1 MKQISKLDYPFSKR
15 PPDGGTIEV
24 ETNVFWLRMPLPIA
38 LNHINLWLL
47 EGNEGWTIVDS
58 GMATKESKAIWNNIF
73 TESLKKKPVEEI
85 LITHMHLDH
94 SGLAGWLASKWNIEP
109 HFTEKE
115 FLETVKIN
123 KGMSNDQQR
132 IYLDYYK
139 KCGYD
144 EEEQLHFIER
154 LSLIHI

>member
-73 TESLKKKPVEEI
+73 TESLKKKP
-85 LITHMHLDH
+85 M
-94 SGLAGWLASKWNIEP
+94 
-109 HFTEKE
+109 
-115 FLETVKIN
+115 
-123 KGMSNDQQR
+123 
-132 IYLDYYK
+132 
-139 KCGYD
+139 
-144 EEEQLHFIER
+144 
-154 LSLIHI
+154 